1 MLNLFKRSAPRNP
14 SIREALV
21 RAGLSAAGDPA
32 RVAVVEKH
40 GDYVGRRVNF
50 FTAFEPRHREV
61 LLASGHVEQKGVVVI
76 NYQPQ
81 PEGAS
86 PTRVPANRSAHA
98 DDDKL
103 VFWDEQ
109 AAMASEA
116 ALSATVMNWQRGRS
130 RSIAGV

>member
-1 MLNLFKRSAPRNP
+1 MLNLFKRSARPG
-14 SIREALV
+14 STIREALV
-21 RAGLSAAGDPA
+21 HAGLSAAGDPA
-32 RVAVVEKH
+32 RVTVVEKH

-50 FTAFEPRHREV
+50 FTAFEPRHEEV
-61 LLASGHVEQKGVVVI
+61 LLASGHVEQKGGVVI
-76 NYQPQ
+76 NYLPQ
-81 PEGAS
+81 PDGKA
-86 PTRVPANRSAHA
+86 PARVPANRSVHA

-130 RSIAGV
+130 TPIAGV

>member
-1 MLNLFKRSAPRNP
+1 MLNLFKRSAPRN
-14 SIREALV
+14 STIREALV
-21 RAGLSAAGDPA
+21 HAGLLAAADPA

-40 GDYVGRRVNF
+40 GDYVGRPVNF
-50 FTAFEPRHREV
+50 FTAFEPHHKEV
-61 LLASGHVEQKGVVVI
+61 LLASGHVEQKGMVVI
-76 NYQPQ
+76 TYRPQ
-81 PEGAS
+81 PDAKT

-130 RSIAGV
+130 TPIAGV